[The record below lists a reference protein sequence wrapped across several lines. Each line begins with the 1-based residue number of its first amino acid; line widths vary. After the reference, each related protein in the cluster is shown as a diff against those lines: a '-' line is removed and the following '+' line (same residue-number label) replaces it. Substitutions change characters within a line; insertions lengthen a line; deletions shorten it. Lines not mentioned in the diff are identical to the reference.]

1 MQAIQKEGV
10 ERSNGV
16 LHEQNA
22 LKRLRELEERARP
35 SPASA
40 PPGPPPRAA
49 WFRGPLWLLS
59 AFRGVELVRHVG
71 PGRPVEQ
78 RHVWEPNPF
87 RPLL

>member
-1 MQAIQKEGV
+1 MQAVHKEGV
-10 ERSNGV
+10 ERFNEI

-22 LKRLRELEERARP
+22 LKRLRELAESARP
-35 SPASA
+35 S
-40 PPGPPPRAA
+40 RL
-49 WFRGPLWLLS
+49 LWLLS

-71 PGRPVEQ
+71 PGRPAEQ